1 MYKMRNYGLPS
12 ATHHPPVYFYE
23 ERVYIF
29 CMASLA
35 TGGETIYY
43 VSDVKYFSRLK
54 SEKYSSKKDM
64 VSAHINYVARRTKAE
79 LGSPE
84 VILEN
89 AERYDKRV
97 DSRVAMSFVVAL
109 PNGLELNEYLEYMHE
124 LRERISSM
132 WNIPEEYLYLG
143 LHTGKGVSGHENAH
157 VHVVATPRTRDGRA
171 LSLKPSDLQAFHK
184 AIQDWLTGKGWTIRK
199 SDDPIDHIGPRM
211 RYDTEALN
219 AYREYLRQGEE
230 AERIEKEIRQEIE
243 DIRNELEQMRS
254 ELRPVKG
261 KSPVLPSPQEQE
273 KGFPL
278 LAEHEHKQQKQIRQ
292 NTANRSEELE
302 RQTPNEDLQQNTI
315 LEDEDMI
322 TKQQRERELDEIKRI
337 HPRDV
342 ARLIGMEIVYES
354 SLYVLAKAPYR
365 TDRNPSLGIRET
377 RTGHWVWKDFATG
390 ETGSW
395 IDLLLRMGYD
405 YKEAVKELRELA
417 GLETGQ
423 RKGQKEEGKGE
434 GKKEGKEEKRTYT
447 FTEAK
452 RDDLLR
458 KVLVE
463 RGYDEDEIP
472 DFVKV
477 FEVRTEKGSGFM
489 YGVYDENG
497 NVHARFILKPD
508 EKRILKAGQEK
519 ATFTH
524 LKKSADTIY
533 VVEGLHDA
541 IAIANTHPDADILVL
556 NSINNTVDA
565 LQYLKDKDYSR
576 VVIATDT
583 DEAGQKASAVLL
595 RTLPNSE
602 IAEYGHP
609 AKDPDELYLSVKELI
624 EDWDV
629 QSMANI
635 WSNDN
640 SLARH
645 MLSVQLTR
653 KGLLKDFLNELE
665 QRQQRQQ
672 QNRQN
677 FRFRRPS

>member
-1 MYKMRNYGLPS
+1 
-12 ATHHPPVYFYE
+12 
-23 ERVYIF
+23 
-29 CMASLA
+29 MASLA
-35 TGGETIYY
+35 TGRETIYY
-43 VSDVKYFSRLK
+43 VSDIKYFSRLK
-54 SEKYSSKKDM
+54 SEKYSSKKEM
-64 VSAHINYVARRTKAE
+64 VSAHINYIARRAKAE

-89 AERYDKRV
+89 VERYDKKV

-124 LRERISSM
+124 LREIISSM
-132 WNIPEEYLYLG
+132 WNIPEEYLYLA
-143 LHTGKGVSGHENAH
+143 LHTGKGVSGRENAH
-157 VHVVATPRTRDGRA
+157 VHIVATPRRRDGRA
-171 LSLKPSDLQAFHK
+171 LSLNPSDLRAFNK
-184 AIQDWLTGKGWTIRK
+184 AIWDWLTGKGWTIRK
-199 SDDPIDHIGPRM
+199 SNEPIDHIGPRM

-219 AYREYLRQGEE
+219 AYREYLRQREE
-230 AERIEKEIRQEIE
+230 VERIEKEIRQEIE
-243 DIRNELEQMRS
+243 SIRNELEQMRS
-254 ELRPVKG
+254 ELRQVKG

-278 LAEHEHKQQKQIRQ
+278 LAEQIRQ
-292 NTANRSEELE
+292 NTVNRPEELE
-302 RQTPNEDLQQNTI
+302 AQPPNEDLRQNTI
-315 LEDEDMI
+315 LEDDMI
-322 TKQQRERELDEIKRI
+322 TKRERELDEIKRI

-342 ARLIGMEIVYES
+342 ARLIGMEIVYEGN
-354 SLYVLAKAPYR
+354 LYVLAKAPYR

-377 RTGHWVWKDFATG
+377 ATGHWIWKDFATG
-390 ETGSW
+390 ETGTW
-395 IDLLLRMGYD
+395 IDLLIKMGYD

-417 GLETGQ
+417 GLERGQ
-423 RKGQKEEGKGE
+423 RKGHSLPKPQGQKEEGKGE
-434 GKKEGKEEKRTYT
+434 GKEEGKEEKRAYT

-497 NVHARFILKPD
+497 NVHARFMLKPG

-524 LKKSADTIY
+524 LKKSSDTIY

-541 IAIANTHPDADILVL
+541 IAIANTYPDADILVL
-556 NSINNTVDA
+556 NSINNTLDA
-565 LQYLKDKDYSR
+565 LQYLKDKGYSR
-576 VVIATDT
+576 IVIATDT
-583 DEAGQKASAVLL
+583 DQAGQKASAVL

-609 AKDPDELYLSVKELI
+609 AKDPDELYLSIKELI
-624 EDWDV
+624 EEWDV

-640 SLARH
+640 SLAKH
-645 MLSVQLTR
+645 MLSAQLTR

-665 QRQQRQQ
+665 QRQQPQQ

-677 FRFRRPS
+677 PEERKFLRWRA